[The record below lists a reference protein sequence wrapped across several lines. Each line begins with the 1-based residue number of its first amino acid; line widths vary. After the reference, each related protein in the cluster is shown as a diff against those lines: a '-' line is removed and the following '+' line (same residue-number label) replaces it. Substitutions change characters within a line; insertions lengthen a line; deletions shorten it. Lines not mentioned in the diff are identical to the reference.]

1 MSNVNSHPHGG
12 STQGGLKK
20 TLGTWQLWASPSGS

>member
-20 TLGTWQLWASPSGS
+20 TLGTWQLGASPSGS